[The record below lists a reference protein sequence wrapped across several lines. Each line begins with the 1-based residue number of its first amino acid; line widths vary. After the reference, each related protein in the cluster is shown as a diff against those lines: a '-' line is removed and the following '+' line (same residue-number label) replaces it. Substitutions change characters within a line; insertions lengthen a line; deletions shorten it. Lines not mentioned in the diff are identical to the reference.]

1 MNKKLLAAIL
11 AVFVTGSAFVFPAG
25 AEEKAASGED
35 KVASAEEMTEV
46 VDVVEEG
53 MVPVL
58 ADELAD
64 GTYDIE
70 MKSSSSM
77 FKADHVELVV
87 ENGSMDAVLYMTSKS
102 YLYLFAGTAEEAA
115 AADESSY
122 IDIVWDTEEMGTF
135 TLPIDALD
143 EGIPCAAFSKKKE
156 KWYDRTLLFRAD
168 SLPEEA
174 FKESRFV
181 SLSDMG
187 LSDGTYLAEVTLE
200 GGSGR
205 AAVES
210 PAEITVQGEECTAR
224 IVWSSSNYDYM
235 VVDGTEYRQ
244 INTDGNSEFE
254 IPVAGFGAGIPV
266 QADTTAMSKP
276 YLIDYTL
283 YFDPESITPAS

>member
-1 MNKKLLAAIL
+1 MNKKILAAIL

-53 MVPVL
+53 MVPVF

-115 AADESSY
+115 EADEASY
-122 IDIVWDTEEMGTF
+122 IDIIWDTEEMGTF
-135 TLPIDALD
+135 TLPVEALD

-174 FKESRFV
+174 FKEKRYV
-181 SLSDMG
+181 TAADLG

-205 AAVES
+205 ASVES
-210 PAEITVQGEECTAR
+210 PAEITVEGDACTAR
-224 IVWSSSNYDYM
+224 IIWSSSNYDYM
-235 VVDGTEYRQ
+235 VVNGTEYQ
-244 INTDGNSEFE
+244 NINSDGNYGFE
-254 IPVAGFGAGIPV
+254 IPVTGFGARIPV

-283 YFDPESITPAS
+283 YFDPESITPVS